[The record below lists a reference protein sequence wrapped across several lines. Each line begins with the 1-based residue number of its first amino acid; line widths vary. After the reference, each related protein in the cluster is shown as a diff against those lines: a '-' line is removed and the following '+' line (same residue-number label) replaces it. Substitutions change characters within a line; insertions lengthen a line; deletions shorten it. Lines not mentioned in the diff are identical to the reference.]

1 MDPNRL
7 TTGEKI
13 LGVSGLLLFILSFL
27 KMWAKIEVNTKGLGD
42 LGGLG
47 DASQKFSGWDA
58 YGFLVKLGF
67 ILALVAVVLVV
78 ARAAMANL
86 TLPFPL
92 GLVYLGIGG
101 LTFLLMLLALLVGPD
116 ESGSGTFFGVSV
128 EISRGIGL
136 FVGTLLAA
144 AMAAGAWLHYQSEGS
159 GSPAVATTV
168 PPTQPPPPT
177 AP

>member
-13 LGVSGLLLFILSFL
+13 LGVSGLLLFILSFFKL
-27 KMWAKIEVNTKGLGD
+27 WAKIEVNSQGVD
-42 LGGLG
+42 LGGLAS
-47 DASQKFSGWDA
+47 ASQKFSAWDA
-58 YGFLVKLGF
+58 YGFLVKLGL
-67 ILALVAVVLVV
+67 ICALVAAILVI

-86 TLPFPL
+86 TLPVPL
-92 GLVYLGIGG
+92 GLVYLGLSGV
-101 LTFLLMLLALLVGPD
+101 TLLFVLLALLVGPD

-136 FVGTLLAA
+136 FIGTILAA
-144 AMAAGAWLHYQSEGS
+144 AMAAGAWMHYQSEGS
-159 GSPAVATTV
+159 GTPVVGTTV

>member
-7 TTGEKI
+7 TTGEKV

-27 KMWAKIEVNTKGLGD
+27 KLWAKIEVNSEGLGD

-47 DASQKFSGWDA
+47 NATQKFSAWDA
-58 YGFLVKLGF
+58 YGFLVKLGLICALIAV
-67 ILALVAVVLVV
+67 ILVI

-86 TLPFPL
+86 SLPVPL
-92 GLVYLGIGG
+92 GLVYLGLAGVT
-101 LTFLLMLLALLVGPD
+101 LVFTLLALAVGPD

-136 FVGTLLAA
+136 FIGAILAIV
-144 AMAAGAWLHYQSEGS
+144 MAAGAWLHYQSEGTGTPVV
-159 GSPAVATTV
+159 GSTL